1 MQAVEE
7 IVKRRVGRTTT
18 GRRIMD
24 MADENNWWFAQQQL
38 MTPEESILMIRTELK
53 KFYEENR

>member
-7 IVKRRVGRTTT
+7 IVKRRVRCTTT

-38 MTPEESILMIRTELK
+38 MTPEESILMIRSELK